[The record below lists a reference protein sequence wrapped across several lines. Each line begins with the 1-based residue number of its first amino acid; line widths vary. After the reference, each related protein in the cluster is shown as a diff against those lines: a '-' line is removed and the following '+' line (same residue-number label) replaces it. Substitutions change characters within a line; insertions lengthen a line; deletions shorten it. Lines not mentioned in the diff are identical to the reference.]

1 MTLLPGAEAALAPV
15 RAALLQA
22 ARAQAADIVARA
34 RRDAAALLAD
44 ARRDAAETV
53 ERGRAEGQ
61 AQAGPLAAARLSH
74 GRQEARAQLLRAR
87 REAYDELR
95 RQVRAA
101 VAGLPA
107 EPGYPRLLAGLTR
120 AALAAAGPG
129 ATASS
134 HPDGGVVATGP
145 GVVVD
150 CSLPALADQ
159 AVAAVSPQLGSLWGE
174 PAAARPDGPGGV
186 GSP

>member
-1 MTLLPGAEAALAPV
+1 MAAKEV
-15 RAALLQA
+15 RFQA
-22 ARAQAADIVARA
+22 DARARLLRA
-34 RRDAAALLAD
+34 RRDA
-44 ARRDAAETV
+44 
-53 ERGRAEGQ
+53 
-61 AQAGPLAAARLSH
+61 
-74 GRQEARAQLLRAR
+74 
-87 REAYDELR
+87 YDDLC

-107 EPGYPRLLAGLTR
+107 EPGYPALLAGLTR

-129 ATASS
+129 ATASP

-159 AVAAVSPQLGSLWGE
+159 AVAVVSSGLATLWDEPPAV
-174 PAAARPDGPGGV
+174 AAAGPGGV
-186 GSP
+186 SAT

>member
-1 MTLLPGAEAALAPV
+1 MTLLPGAEAALTPV

-61 AQAGPLAAARLSH
+61 AQAGPLAAARLSR
-74 GRQEARAQLLRAR
+74 GRQDARARLLRAR
-87 REAYDELR
+87 RDAYDELR
-95 RQVRAA
+95 RQVHAA

-107 EPGYPRLLAGLTR
+107 EPGYARLLDGLTR

-129 ATASS
+129 ATASP

-145 GVVVD
+145 GVLVD

-159 AVAAVSPQLGSLWGE
+159 AVAAVSSGLATLWDE
-174 PAAARPDGPGGV
+174 PPAAAAAGPGEV
-186 GSP
+186 STT